1 MQTIQSSQIS
11 NGHSSVGRLRKVM
24 LCPPRA
30 AAWDSTQQTSRWREL
45 GYFHAPAFAMAQSQ
59 HEALC
64 RELEAA
70 GAEVA
75 LLPAAGELTL
85 DAVYVHDAS
94 LPTDFGMVL
103 MRPGKSNRVAEVRI
117 HGQVLQRM
125 GIPILGEIAPPG
137 CAEAGDMVW
146 LDSRTLLVG
155 RGYRTNAAGIEQMRR
170 LLQPKGVTVLSAPL
184 PHGAGPA
191 TCLHLMSLLSMLD
204 EKTVLVDA
212 SWLAV
217 ETMELLE
224 SRGFAQI
231 EIDGAERS
239 QLACNVLALGDRRL
253 LALTENPKTNQRL
266 RDSGFDVRTIPGSE
280 LCLNGSGG
288 PTCLTRPLLRD

>member
-1 MQTIQSSQIS
+1 
-11 NGHSSVGRLRKVM
+11 
-24 LCPPRA
+24 
-30 AAWDSTQQTSRWREL
+30 
-45 GYFHAPAFAMAQSQ
+45 MAQSQ

-70 GAEVA
+70 GAELT

-94 LPTDFGMVL
+94 LPTDFGLVL
-103 MRPGKSNRVAEVRI
+103 MRPGKSNRVAEARI

-125 GIPILGEIAPPG
+125 GISILGEIAPPG
-137 CAEAGDMVW
+137 CSEAGDMVW

-224 SRGFAQI
+224 SRGFAQV
-231 EIDGAERS
+231 EIDETERS
-239 QLACNVLALGDRRL
+239 QLACNVLALGDSRL
-253 LALTENPKTNQRL
+253 LALTENPKPTSDYAIP
-266 RDSGFDVRTIPGSE
+266 DSMSAPFLALSCASTAAVDRPALPGRYYATDHFAEETPGRMSSSARYCSTAPQNWH
-280 LCLNGSGG
+280 LQVKTMPG
-288 PTCLTRPLLRD
+288 RVQ